1 MMISLIPKEKTEKS
15 VAFRG
20 FRNRQLIMPN
30 PAQFM
35 MTCTFNPGVCINS
48 AHNVRDEQN
57 LFLDTFSEKS

>member
-1 MMISLIPKEKTEKS
+1 
-15 VAFRG
+15 
-20 FRNRQLIMPN
+20 MPN